1 MSTSSKNTGT
11 MNTGTDTR
19 TSAAPDVR
27 DVTFRRARRADSH
40 AIARLFQIA
49 SEGVSDYVWSLMADA
64 YPGMPVIEIGA
75 RRYAREGVD
84 FSYENTLVAEHG
96 GPDGKQ
102 VIGMMLSYVVPP
114 RPANENTPPQNL
126 ANDNTARPMAGV
138 AAENADPVLQPLG
151 ELKCAGSLYISGLA
165 LHADWRGRGLGTRFL
180 AAARRR
186 AMETGL
192 DKMSLIAFEKN
203 PGAVR
208 LYRREG
214 FRITDWRELVR
225 HPMIHVDGGKAFLM
239 VRGAA

>member
-19 TSAAPDVR
+19 TSGAPAPDVR

-40 AIARLFQIA
+40 AIAKLFQIA
-49 SEGVSDYVWSLMADA
+49 SEGVSDYVWSLMADE

-75 RRYAREGVD
+75 RRYARDGVD

-96 GPDGKQ
+96 GQ
-102 VIGMMLSYVVPP
+102 VVGMMLSYVMPP
-114 RPANENTPPQNL
+114 RPANENAAPQDT
-126 ANDNTARPMAGV
+126 ANDNTPRPMAGV
-138 AAENADPVLQPLG
+138 SADDVDPVLQPLG
-151 ELKCAGSLYISGLA
+151 ELECDGSLYISGLA

-186 AMETGL
+186 AMEAGL
-192 DKMSLIAFEKN
+192 DKLSLIAFEKN

-208 LYRREG
+208 LYEREG
-214 FRITDWRELVR
+214 FRITDSRELVR